1 MSGIAVYAPVGR
13 FDSSNS
19 RVRQTELMAILA
31 EGEGSALIDFSGVE
45 FLSSAGLRVL
55 LLAANESDKRGGTL
69 HLSGARPSVR
79 EVLVVSGFQE
89 ILTLLD

>member
-1 MSGIAVYAPVGR
+1 MSRIAVYAPVGR